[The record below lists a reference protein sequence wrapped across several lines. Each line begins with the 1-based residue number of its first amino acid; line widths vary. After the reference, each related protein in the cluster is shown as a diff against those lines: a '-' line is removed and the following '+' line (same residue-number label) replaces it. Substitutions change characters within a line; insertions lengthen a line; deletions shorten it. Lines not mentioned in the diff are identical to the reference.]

1 MKQKYYKNSSERQ
14 KKVPMIIL
22 MIVIITLLLVLGGV
36 FQKNYQKKYAVTVND
51 EEKKENVDQV
61 SQDPP
66 STEEPEPA
74 MELYLCDQGYFTTH
88 DTESYLFIGTDASG
102 NTETVGE
109 EYRGAMADFL
119 LLAVVDHTDES
130 YGFLQLNRDTMSE
143 ITLLQAD
150 GSGYASAELQLCTA
164 HWYGGD
170 EKASCENTV
179 EAVSYLLGEVPI
191 DGYYAL
197 DMKAIPK
204 INHEVGGVAVTIED
218 DFSDSDPTLVQGT
231 TVLLNDEQ
239 AYHYIHDRMNVGDGE
254 NVSRMRRQKAYMDAL
269 GEKVREK
276 QKEDQQFVLRML
288 QNLQDDSVT
297 DLDLNRLAGSLQEIN
312 HYRSTGVHQIEG
324 TTRLGQALGD
334 GLDHTEFYP
343 DEESL
348 KEQMIRLYSLEELQ
362 E

>member
-1 MKQKYYKNSSERQ
+1 MKQKKYQNNSDRQ
-14 KKVPMIIL
+14 KRVRIVILTIIIL
-22 MIVIITLLLVLGGV
+22 ILIFALGSL
-36 FQKNYQKKYAVTVND
+36 FQKKYQQRYAVTSIDD
-51 EEKKENVDQV
+51 ENENNV
-61 SQDPP
+61 STDTP
-66 STEEPEPA
+66 SAEIAEST
-74 MELYLCDQGYFTTH
+74 MELYFGDAGYVTTH
-88 DTESYLFIGTDASG
+88 EIESYLFLGTDASG
-102 NTETVGE
+102 NTDAVGE

-119 LLAVVDHTDES
+119 LLVVVDHTDES
-130 YGFLQLNRDTMSE
+130 YGFLQLNRDTMTE

-150 GSGYASAELQLCTA
+150 GSGYASANLQLCTA

-179 EAVSYLLGEVPI
+179 EAVSYLLGEIPI

-204 INHEVGGVAVTIED
+204 INHEVGGVEVTIED

-254 NVSRMRRQKAYMDAL
+254 NVSRMRRQKIYMDAL
-269 GEKVREK
+269 SEKVRSL
-276 QKEDQQFVLRML
+276 QKEDQQFVLRLL
-288 QNLQDDSVT
+288 QHFQEDSVT
-297 DLDLNRLAGSLQEIN
+297 DLDLNKLAGSMQEVG

-324 TTRLGQALGD
+324 TTRLGQTLGD

-343 DEESL
+343 DETSL
-348 KEQMIRLYSLEELQ
+348 KEQMIQLYSLEEVQ

>member
-1 MKQKYYKNSSERQ
+1 MRKKNYQNTADRQ
-14 KKVPMIIL
+14 KKALIIIL
-22 MIVIITLLLVLGGV
+22 TFVIFILVFVLGSV
-36 FQKNYQKKYAVTVND
+36 FQKKYQQKYAVSVTDD
-51 EEKKENVDQV
+51 ENEHKESTDT
-61 SQDPP
+61 P
-66 STEEPEPA
+66 SAEQAEPT
-74 MELYLCDQGYFTTH
+74 MELYLGDSEYYTTH
-88 DTESYLFIGTDASG
+88 EIESYLFIGTDASG
-102 NTETVGE
+102 NTDAVGE

-119 LLAVVDHTDES
+119 LLVAVDHTDES
-130 YGFLQLNRDTMSE
+130 YGFLQLNRDTMTE

-150 GSGYASAELQLCTA
+150 GSGYASANLQLCTA

-170 EKASCENTV
+170 EESSCENTV

-204 INHEVGGVAVTIED
+204 INHEVGGVEVTIED
-218 DFSDSDPTLVQGT
+218 DFSDSDLTLVQGT
-231 TVLLNDEQ
+231 KVLLNDEQ

-254 NVSRMRRQKAYMDAL
+254 NISRMRRQKTYMDAL
-269 GEKVREK
+269 SEKVRGL
-276 QKEDQQFVLRML
+276 QKEDQQFVLKLL

-297 DLDLNRLAGSLQEIN
+297 DLDLNQLAGSLQEIN
-312 HYRSTGVHQIEG
+312 HYHSTGVHQIEG

-348 KEQMIRLYSLEELQ
+348 KEQMMQLYCLEEMQ